1 MAEERILLIVES
13 PNKIKSLQSFLPKN
27 YIVMASVGH
36 ITELKDGG
44 NYFNTGIDP
53 NNGFKVTYAVD
64 KDKQDIVKKLK
75 EQVRLADK
83 VILCSDPDREG
94 EAIAWSLKEVL
105 DIPAKKYERAT
116 FHEITKNAVLKAI
129 ENPRKIDKDLVDAA
143 HARQKIDKM
152 LGYRLSQIAR
162 NEVGAK
168 SVGRCQSA
176 GLRLIVNREEEIFHF
191 VPETYG
197 EINLNFIKDKIP
209 FKAKYYGESGKEVKK
224 PSIEYCE
231 GIIKD
236 TLTKVVNGIPLCVQ
250 EVIHKNKNSNPKPPF
265 TTSTFQQEVS
275 SKLGISVETAMKY
288 AQKLFEGLDVNGQH
302 IALITYIRTDSTEL
316 AEEFIPVLKDYVINT
331 YGKSYY
337 APLRK
342 VKQGENVQD
351 GHEAIRPVDLSMTP
365 EELSKKLTDKNLV
378 KVYEII
384 YKRTVA
390 AMMASAVTSETTYVI
405 SCDTHD
411 YHLVSRE
418 QTFDGY
424 KKVYNYKEKDDDG
437 SIDVTLDQGYVLDK
451 ENKIELTLDEK
462 QTQPPARFKEATFI
476 KELES
481 TGIGRPS
488 TFATILKTIKDASR
502 GYCEEDKDGCLVPTQ
517 MGMELD
523 AFLDT
528 YFPDLINVNYTSE
541 MEKEL
546 DEIASGKLT
555 ELEFLN
561 KFYDTLEE
569 TVGESG
575 FGINFKDAK
584 EMKCPKCG
592 APMILRTGYYGEFY
606 GCSKYPKCK
615 SIVKLEDIEDD
626 YISSP
631 WGDGDD

>member
-1 MAEERILLIVES
+1 MAERILLIVES

-36 ITELKDGG
+36 VTELKDGG
-44 NYFNTGIDP
+44 SYFNTGIDP
-53 NNGFKVTYAVD
+53 NNKFKVTYAVD
-64 KDKQDIVKKLK
+64 PDKKDVVSKLK

-116 FHEITKNAVLKAI
+116 FHEITESAVLKAI
-129 ENPRKIDKDLVDAA
+129 DNPRKIDKDLVDAA

-162 NEVGAK
+162 NEVDAK

-176 GLRLIVNREEEIFHF
+176 GLKLIVDREREIEDFI
-191 VPETYG
+191 PETYG
-197 EINLNFIKDKIP
+197 EITLCFTKDGVP
-209 FKAKYYGESGKEVKK
+209 FKAKYFGESGKEVKR
-224 PSIEYCE
+224 PTVEYCE

-236 TLTKVVNGIPLCVQ
+236 TLSKGINGSPLYVREVV
-250 EVIHKNKNSNPKPPF
+250 HKNKNSNPKPPF

-316 AEEFIPVLKDYVINT
+316 AEEFIPLLKDYVINT
-331 YGKSYY
+331 YGKEYY

-342 VKQGENVQD
+342 VKKGENVQD
-351 GHEAIRPVDLSMTP
+351 GHEAIRPVNLGMTP
-365 EELSKKLTDKNLV
+365 EDLAKKLTDKNLV

-384 YKRTVA
+384 YNRTVA
-390 AMMASAVTSETTYVI
+390 AMMAPAVTSETTYVI

-411 YHLVSRE
+411 YHMVSRE
-418 QTFDGY
+418 LTFDGY
-424 KKVYNYKEKDDDG
+424 RKAYNYKEKDDDEL
-437 SIDVTLDQGYVLDK
+437 ITATLEEGYQLGK
-451 ENKIELTLDEK
+451 GNNIEFNLDEK
-462 QTQPPARFKEATFI
+462 QTQPPSRFKEATFI
-476 KELES
+476 KELEA

-488 TFATILKTIKDASR
+488 TFATILKTIKDESR
-502 GYCEEDKDGCLVPTQ
+502 GYCEVNKDGCLVPTYK
-517 MGMELD
+517 GTELSD
-523 AFLDT
+523 FLEE
-528 YFPDLINVNYTSE
+528 YFSNLININYTSE

-546 DEIASGKLT
+546 DEIATGKMTEIDFLT
-555 ELEFLN
+555 N
-561 KFYDTLEE
+561 FYNTLEE
-569 TVGESG
+569 TVDESG
-575 FGINFKDAK
+575 LGVNFSKVK

-592 APMILRTGYYGEFY
+592 APMVLRNGYYGPFY

-615 SIVKLEDIEDD
+615 EIVKI
-626 YISSP
+626 
-631 WGDGDD
+631 GDDK